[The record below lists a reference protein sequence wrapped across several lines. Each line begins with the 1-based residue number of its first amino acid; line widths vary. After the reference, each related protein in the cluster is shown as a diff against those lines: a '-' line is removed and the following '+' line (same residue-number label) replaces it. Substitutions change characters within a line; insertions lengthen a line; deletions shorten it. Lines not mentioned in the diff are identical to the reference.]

1 MSIVTSQQL
10 TRYYEQYKTTDVTFN
25 KQVITALGL
34 VGKGVYL
41 KIQDRQ
47 LPCMVFSSSL
57 SSARVIASVPSA
69 VMLALK
75 QANNRLALRWCFKL
89 PEKVEPITFFV
100 TCRPTGFT
108 HYAVQGPDVHFVTL
122 EFTQRPPDDLIQIL
136 GSLLEANSNAQR
148 RKDERIIVT
157 PETLK
162 KLEAEILIDGK
173 SRKCVLRDLSFSGA
187 KVVVS
192 GRAEA
197 FSNRSVSLKFS
208 RSEQVPEMT
217 LPATVLR
224 VDEVGGRKDILAV
237 SVEYSSDPP
246 MSYKLLIN
254 SYIST
259 MRKAAQAAQE
269 AQAQTAAS
277 APAAEPAPAQA
288 GETPV
293 AESPSPDIP
302 SEGDPEES
310 G

>member
-1 MSIVTSQQL
+1 
-10 TRYYEQYKTTDVTFN
+10 
-25 KQVITALGL
+25 VITALGL

-162 KLEAEILIDGK
+162 KLGLESREAEILIDGK

>member
-1 MSIVTSQQL
+1 
-10 TRYYEQYKTTDVTFN
+10 
-25 KQVITALGL
+25 
-34 VGKGVYL
+34 
-41 KIQDRQ
+41 
-47 LPCMVFSSSL
+47 
-57 SSARVIASVPSA
+57 
-69 VMLALK
+69 
-75 QANNRLALRWCFKL
+75 
-89 PEKVEPITFFV
+89 
-100 TCRPTGFT
+100 
-108 HYAVQGPDVHFVTL
+108 L
-122 EFTQRPPDDLIQIL
+122 ESR
-136 GSLLEANSNAQR
+136 
-148 RKDERIIVT
+148 
-157 PETLK
+157 
-162 KLEAEILIDGK
+162 EAEILIDGK

>member
-1 MSIVTSQQL
+1 
-10 TRYYEQYKTTDVTFN
+10 
-25 KQVITALGL
+25 
-34 VGKGVYL
+34 
-41 KIQDRQ
+41 
-47 LPCMVFSSSL
+47 
-57 SSARVIASVPSA
+57 
-69 VMLALK
+69 
-75 QANNRLALRWCFKL
+75 
-89 PEKVEPITFFV
+89 
-100 TCRPTGFT
+100 
-108 HYAVQGPDVHFVTL
+108 
-122 EFTQRPPDDLIQIL
+122 
-136 GSLLEANSNAQR
+136 
-148 RKDERIIVT
+148 
-157 PETLK
+157 
-162 KLEAEILIDGK
+162 
-173 SRKCVLRDLSFSGA
+173 
-187 KVVVS
+187 
-192 GRAEA
+192 
-197 FSNRSVSLKFS
+197 VSLKFS

-254 SYIST
+254 SYVST